1 MAVPQ
6 RVLSRIT
13 LLLLAT
19 CLSLPALAQD
29 PPPTSV
35 VSIYHIAP
43 GKHVDFLKWMA
54 AREAVDA
61 EAGVQATQWYVHVT
75 GDSWDFVSIAPDM
88 DDATAD
94 KVDEMA
100 RARGLKVGPPASIEL
115 RTLIG
120 SHTDTI
126 TRGRMSAAR
135 LLQGATGP

>member
-1 MAVPQ
+1 MPFPR
-6 RVLSRIT
+6 RVLNRIA
-13 LLLLAT
+13 LLLLAV

-29 PPPTSV
+29 PPPRSV
-35 VSIYHIAP
+35 VSIYHVAP

-54 AREAVDA
+54 AREAIDV

-75 GDSWDFVSIAPDM
+75 GDSWDFVGISPDI

-94 KVDEMA
+94 KVEEMA
-100 RARGLKVGPPASIEL
+100 RKRGLKVGPPASVEF
-115 RTLIG
+115 RTMIG

-126 TRGRMSAAR
+126 AVGPTTAAR